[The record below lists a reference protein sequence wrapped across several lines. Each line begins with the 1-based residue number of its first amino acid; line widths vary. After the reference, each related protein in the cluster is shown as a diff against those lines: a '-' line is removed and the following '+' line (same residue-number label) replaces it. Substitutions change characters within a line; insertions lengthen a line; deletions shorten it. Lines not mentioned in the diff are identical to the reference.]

1 MANQA
6 DYSKLKTPSDKCAA
20 DKEESRIR
28 SLDIRYGSVVIP
40 YKGNDIWMGLKG
52 KRLLGEVAAIEYA
65 KKLSGL
71 MDRMQVKI

>member
-1 MANQA
+1 MTNLTN
-6 DYSKLKTPSDKCAA
+6 YSKLKTPSDKCAA

-52 KRLLGEVAAIEYA
+52 KRLNGEVAATEYA

-71 MDRMQVKI
+71 MDRMQVKL